1 MNVTLQEITED
12 TLSDVLSLEVRE
24 DQRTFVPPVSV
35 SIAEAHFS
43 RSAWF
48 RAIYADDTPVG
59 FVMLY
64 LDATTPE
71 YTLWRLLIDHRFQG
85 KGYGSAA
92 MKQVIEFIQSLPE
105 SHEFEVAFRS
115 EAGNPSRFFEK
126 FGFQV
131 TGRTR
136 TGEQRL
142 ILTLE

>member
-71 YTLWRLLIDHRFQG
+71 YTLWRLLIDHRFQFYFAEIPG
-85 KGYGSAA
+85 LLS
-92 MKQVIEFIQSLPE
+92 EFQFLRV
-105 SHEFEVAFRS
+105 SHS
-115 EAGNPSRFFEK
+115 
-126 FGFQV
+126 
-131 TGRTR
+131 
-136 TGEQRL
+136 
-142 ILTLE
+142 